1 VAKVTDET
9 LMAYADGALSPLARA
24 KVEAFLQAHPETRGR
39 IEIFRATGAP
49 LSRLYGRPMA
59 EPVPA
64 HLKDFVLN
72 YPLRAETV
80 KAQTPKKGFAS
91 WLAGLEEGTRH
102 LASSLAEWLGSPA
115 RASRWQFA
123 AASAAF
129 LALGVGTGAFLH
141 GDSGVSS
148 DLVAFHDGH
157 IYASGPLGDV
167 LEKVLS
173 GRESRIAGVRGEA
186 VIMRASLTFK
196 SKQNT
201 YCREYQVATPSDGG
215 FVGLGCRGQ
224 DGKWALEVHLPV
236 NTSGKSNYATAGH
249 ADNPA
254 LDAIVDRMSDGD
266 VFGKEQEA
274 AAINSGWK

>member
-1 VAKVTDET
+1 VAKVTDEM

-24 KVEAFLQAHPETRGR
+24 KIEAFLQAHPDACRR

-64 HLKDFVLN
+64 YLKDFVLN
-72 YPLRAETV
+72 YPLRAEIA
-80 KAQTPKKGFAS
+80 KAQTPKKGFAR
-91 WLAGLEEGTRH
+91 WLKGLQEETR
-102 LASSLAEWLGSPA
+102 LFTANLVRWLGTPA
-115 RASRWQFA
+115 PARWQFA

-129 LALGVGTGAFLH
+129 LALGLGVGAYLH
-141 GDSGVSS
+141 SDRASS

-167 LEKVLS
+167 LEKELS

-196 SKQNT
+196 SKENT
-201 YCREYQVATPSDGG
+201 YCREYEVESPSDGR
-215 FVGLGCRGQ
+215 FVGLGCRGG
-224 DGKWALEVHLPV
+224 DGKWALEVNLPA
-236 NTSGKSNYATAGH
+236 SNAVKGRVKTAGG
-249 ADNPA
+249 ADDTA
-254 LDAIVDRMSDGD
+254 LDAIVDHMMDGD
-266 VFGKEQEA
+266 VFGKAQEA
-274 AAINSGWK
+274 AAISGGWK